1 MLNIVHFQVV
11 VFSTNVAKGNELQ
24 ASFMVRHYIAQ
35 ILQVKI
41 GSCLVYFSR
50 NSSGFFIQNVRWF
63 LFSPRL
69 FNFIEFRECVFF
81 STAFPFF
88 FFCQIKDQIFFESGL
103 FMILSTS
110 KGHIPFQLAPEGE
123 LSEGIQPQ
131 LLASGA
137 VSGSGPYYTLL
148 LTYLTASVSKIQSS
162 ANFSLNQQAYQPE
175 PNQFRN
181 RLHPVR
187 RPRGGLHLS
196 ILAVVNSADLFSYQ
210 QKINK
215 IFLPFFTQPLTV
227 QSATFK
233 AHLSI
238 DLQPS
243 GCQPVWH
250 PPYGRSFLVQRK
262 DPYHCRGIS
271 SATFRV
277 KGPRPA
283 TFTKCYVPRTL
294 SR

>member
-1 MLNIVHFQVV
+1 MIFINSKRSRSCSSSDDYQRIFQYFPKVV
-11 VFSTNVAKGNELQ
+11 IRSSQPPKGN
-24 ASFMVRHYIAQ
+24 
-35 ILQVKI
+35 
-41 GSCLVYFSR
+41 LVQDST
-50 NSSGFFIQNVRWF
+50 
-63 LFSPRL
+63 L
-69 FNFIEFRECVFF
+69 NFV
-81 STAFPFF
+81 A
-88 FFCQIKDQIFFESGL
+88 SGL
-103 FMILSTS
+103 YPAQGRI
-110 KGHIPFQLAPEGE
+110 IPF
-123 LSEGIQPQ
+123 S
-131 LLASGA
+131 SHT
-137 VSGSGPYYTLL
+137 SN
-148 LTYLTASVSKIQSS
+148 SVSKIQSS